1 MDLLSLN
8 GLPLNSLHDSSM
20 LMIRIIHPQN
30 FPLIS
35 SFPKIFESDIRSVAA
50 FGAFSSDPTTVWTRL
65 KEVGDDA
72 RTLASLEEREE
83 LVHSIGEIASFYD
96 EQDELDSDIV

>member
-8 GLPLNSLHDSSM
+8 GLSLNSLHDSSM
-20 LMIRIIHPQN
+20 LMIRILHPQN

-72 RTLASLEEREE
+72 RKLASLEEREE

-96 EQDELDSDIV
+96 EQDDLDSDID